1 MCVDPIRTLV
11 SVVNGADDSLLATVL
26 APDFQRVADPLSE
39 SASGI
44 EGMRA
49 LVQKMRRDMPD
60 LEVTVVDELIADD
73 RIAIRWS
80 LSGTDSGPGDFPP
93 TGRHAVAT
101 GMSFFEIRT
110 GRIAR
115 EWTILDGVALLSQ
128 LGFRIEPPESRDA
141 TPPP

>member
-1 MCVDPIRTLV
+1 MCVDLVRTLV

-39 SASGI
+39 STSGI

-49 LVQKMRRDMPD
+49 LVRKMRRDMPD

-73 RIAIRWS
+73 RIAIRWR

-93 TGRHAVAT
+93 TGRHAVAA
-101 GMSFFEIRT
+101 GMSFFEFRT

-115 EWTILDGVALLSQ
+115 EWTIMDGVALLAQ
-128 LGFRIEPPESRDA
+128 LGFRIEPPESRDPL
-141 TPPP
+141 PPP